1 MYPALALGRRD
12 TLDTVDTRLVS
23 EIAIGVLSSDDEGG
37 LPIPPDLPL
46 REVDQLDCPAPL
58 LGVSGVHTAEVTCEE
73 SCLIPPGP
81 GPDLDDGRT
90 IGEGIGWGQQF
101 PEFLIEPLVLLDQL
115 LDLSPRGCAA
125 VGVAPFV
132 RSLGRASEFGAHPG
146 QLPGH
151 VSGRRQFG
159 LLAGGGT

>member
-58 LGVSGVHTAEVTCEE
+58 LGVSGVHTEEVTCEE

-101 PEFLIEPLVLLDQL
+101 PEFLIEPLFLLDQL
-115 LDLSPRGCAA
+115 LDLSLSEFDEFW
-125 VGVAPFV
+125 VAPCLYHL
-132 RSLGRASEFGAHPG
+132 SRAGEFGAHPR

-151 VSGRRQFG
+151 LSGRGQFG
-159 LLAGGGT
+159 MFSGRGT

>member
-58 LGVSGVHTAEVTCEE
+58 LGVSGVHTEE
-73 SCLIPPGP
+73 HTSEHSSLG
-81 GPDLDDGRT
+81 
-90 IGEGIGWGQQF
+90 
-101 PEFLIEPLVLLDQL
+101 PLVSRPVLDE
-115 LDLSPRGCAA
+115 DHTIREGSG
-125 VGVAPFV
+125 VG
-132 RSLGRASEFGAHPG
+132 
-146 QLPGH
+146 
-151 VSGRRQFG
+151 
-159 LLAGGGT
+159 